1 MVLAMLAT
9 TLAGRAPLAQAQQSG
24 APQLQAQE
32 ISAPQPQAQESS
44 APQPQA
50 QASSSAPQLQAQDSS
65 APQLQAQESSA
76 PQPQPQGSSA
86 PQAQAK
92 KGPTLG
98 GHIGFV
104 LPLVTQSG
112 GQTTSLG
119 DQPAVGFPV
128 GITVKGSGRTAFDL
142 EFVPQYNA
150 TGQRLTTLTI
160 HPGLIYSL
168 GHGYAVGLRAAFV
181 VDNPTV
187 GFTPLVN
194 KSWPIKHNNSLFK
207 AYFVEADL
215 PVRFTR
221 PAAAPATNAVTFA
234 MHFGVAF

>member
-1 MVLAMLAT
+1 MRRAWIVFAVLAT
-9 TLAGRAPLAQAQQSG
+9 TLAGRAPRA
-24 APQLQAQE
+24 
-32 ISAPQPQAQESS
+32 QAQESS
-44 APQPQA
+44 APQV
-50 QASSSAPQLQAQDSS
+50 
-65 APQLQAQESSA
+65 QAQESSA
-76 PQPQPQGSSA
+76 S
-86 PQAQAK
+86 QAQVQTQ

-98 GHIGFV
+98 GHIGFL
-104 LPLVTQSG
+104 LPLVTHSG
-112 GQTTSLG
+112 GQTTSLA

-128 GITVKGSGRTAFDL
+128 GITIKGSGRTAFDL

-150 TGQRLTTLTI
+150 TGQRLTTLTV

-215 PVRFTR
+215 PVRFNR
-221 PAAAPATNAVTFA
+221 PVGAPATNAVTFA

>member
-1 MVLAMLAT
+1 MRRAWIVLAVLST
-9 TLAGRAPLAQAQQSG
+9 TLAGRAPRA
-24 APQLQAQE
+24 
-32 ISAPQPQAQESS
+32 QAQESS
-44 APQPQA
+44 APQAQA
-50 QASSSAPQLQAQDSS
+50 QGSRVQQARKS
-65 APQLQAQESSA
+65 
-76 PQPQPQGSSA
+76 
-86 PQAQAK
+86 
-92 KGPTLG
+92 PTLG

-104 LPLVTQSG
+104 LPLMTHSG
-112 GQTTSLG
+112 GQTTSLA
-119 DQPAVGFPV
+119 DQFAVGFPV
-128 GITVKGSGRTAFDL
+128 GITVKGSGRTAIDL

-150 TGQRLTTLTI
+150 TGQRLTTLTV

-168 GHGYAVGLRAAFV
+168 SHGYAVGLRAAFV

-215 PVRFTR
+215 PVRFNR
-221 PAAAPATNAVTFA
+221 PASAPATNAVKFA

>member
-1 MVLAMLAT
+1 LKGMRGASIVLVMLAT
-9 TLAGRAPLAQAQQSG
+9 TLAGRASLAQE
-24 APQLQAQE
+24 QE
-32 ISAPQPQAQESS
+32 SSAPQAQAQESS
-44 APQPQA
+44 APQEQAQDNSAPQAQA
-50 QASSSAPQLQAQDSS
+50 QASSTPQAQVSS
-65 APQLQAQESSA
+65 TPQAQESRV
-76 PQPQPQGSSA
+76 PQE
-86 PQAQAK
+86 QAQAK
-92 KGPTLG
+92 KGPTVG

-104 LPLVTQSG
+104 LPLVTHSG
-112 GQTTSLG
+112 GQTTSLA

-128 GITVKGSGRTAFDL
+128 GITVKGTGRTAFDL

-150 TGQRLTTLTI
+150 TGQRLTTLTV

-215 PVRFTR
+215 PVRFNR
-221 PAAAPATNAVTFA
+221 PVGAPATNAVTFA

>member
-1 MVLAMLAT
+1 MRRAWIGLAVLAT
-9 TLAGRAPLAQAQQSG
+9 TLAGRASLAQ
-24 APQLQAQE
+24 E
-32 ISAPQPQAQESS
+32 QESS
-44 APQPQA
+44 APQEQA
-50 QASSSAPQLQAQDSS
+50 
-65 APQLQAQESSA
+65 EV
-76 PQPQPQGSSA
+76 SSA
-86 PQAQAK
+86 PQAQVSSTPQAQAEAK

-104 LPLVTQSG
+104 LPLVTHSG

-119 DQPAVGFPV
+119 DQPAVGFPI
-128 GITVKGSGRTAFDL
+128 GITIKGSGRTAFDF
-142 EFVPQYNA
+142 EFIPQYNA
-150 TGQRLTTLTI
+150 TGQRLTTLTL

-215 PVRFTR
+215 PVRFSR
-221 PAAAPATNAVTFA
+221 PVGAPATNAVTFA

>member
-1 MVLAMLAT
+1 MRGASIVLVMLAT
-9 TLAGRAPLAQAQQSG
+9 TLAGRASLAQE
-24 APQLQAQE
+24 QE
-32 ISAPQPQAQESS
+32 SSAPQAQAQESS
-44 APQPQA
+44 APQEQAQDNSAPQAQA
-50 QASSSAPQLQAQDSS
+50 QASSTPQAQVSS
-65 APQLQAQESSA
+65 TPQAQESRV
-76 PQPQPQGSSA
+76 PQE
-86 PQAQAK
+86 QAQAK
-92 KGPTLG
+92 KGPTVG

-104 LPLVTQSG
+104 LPLVTHSG
-112 GQTTSLG
+112 GQTTSLA

-128 GITVKGSGRTAFDL
+128 GITVKGTGRTAFDL

-150 TGQRLTTLTI
+150 TGQRLTTLTV

-215 PVRFTR
+215 PVRFNR
-221 PAAAPATNAVTFA
+221 PVGAPATNAVTFA

>member
-1 MVLAMLAT
+1 MRRASILLAVLAT
-9 TLAGRAPLAQAQQSG
+9 TLAGRAPLAQAQESS

-32 ISAPQPQAQESS
+32 INAPQPQAQE
-44 APQPQA
+44 
-50 QASSSAPQLQAQDSS
+50 SS

-76 PQPQPQGSSA
+76 PQAQAQGSSA
-86 PQAQAK
+86 PQAQTK
-92 KGPTLG
+92 RGPTVG

-104 LPLVTQSG
+104 LPLVTRSG
-112 GQTTSLG
+112 GQTTNLA
-119 DQPAVGFPV
+119 DQFAVGFPV

-150 TGQRLTTLTI
+150 TGQRLTTLTV

-168 GHGYAVGLRAAFV
+168 GHGYAVGGRLAFV
-181 VDNPTV
+181 VDNPTW
-187 GFTPLVN
+187 GFTPLIN

-215 PVRFTR
+215 PVRFSR
-221 PAAAPATNAVTFA
+221 PVGAPATNAVTFA